1 MPFRSYKL
9 TLDNKK
15 QDNKNLPL
23 YKGKK
28 VAVVIPA
35 HNEEVLISETIAGI
49 PEYVARIYVVNDCS
63 TDRTQE
69 VVESYAKYDESIVPI
84 QHEVNKGPGA
94 AIVSGYKKSLD
105 DRMDIVVTLDG
116 DNQMDP
122 VLMPLFLDPIVEGKC
137 DFTKGNRLLSPDHS
151 KDMSR
156 WRYFGNSVLSLL
168 TKISSGY
175 WSIVDPQNGYT
186 AISRRA
192 LQEIDIDKLYP
203 GYGYL
208 NDRLVR
214 LNVFGFRIINIPHPA
229 RYGKEKSGI
238 KYSTY
243 IYRVSGLLLKN
254 FLWRLKMKYIQLHF
268 HPLVLLYIFGILFC
282 ILAGIGGIFSL
293 FHTIFRGF
301 PILMSSVMLFIL
313 LCLGLLMIFFAMFF
327 DSRQEK
333 EMSKWY
339 T

>member
-1 MPFRSYKL
+1 
-9 TLDNKK
+9 
-15 QDNKNLPL
+15 
-23 YKGKK
+23 
-28 VAVVIPA
+28 
-35 HNEEVLISETIAGI
+35 
-49 PEYVARIYVVNDCS
+49 
-63 TDRTQE
+63 
-69 VVESYAKYDESIVPI
+69 VESYAKYNDSIIPV
-84 QHEVNKGPGA
+84 QHEVNMGPGA
-94 AIVSGYKKSLD
+94 SVVSGYKKSLED
-105 DRMDIVVTLDG
+105 HMDIVVTLDG

-122 VLMPLFLDPIVEGKC
+122 LLMPLFLDPIIEGKC
-137 DFTKGNRLLSPDHS
+137 DFTKGNRLMTPDYY
-151 KDMSR
+151 KGMSR
-156 WRYFGNSVLSLL
+156 WRFFGNSVLSLL

-175 WSIVDPQNGYT
+175 WSIIDPQNGYT

-192 LQEIDIDKLYP
+192 LQEIDIDRLYP

-214 LNVFGFRIINIPHPA
+214 LNVFGFRIMNIPHPA

-254 FLWRLKMKYIQLHF
+254 FLWRLKMKYIHGHF
-268 HPLVLLYIFGILFC
+268 HPFVLFYIFGILFC
-282 ILAGIGGIFSL
+282 MLACTGAILSL
-293 FHTIFRGF
+293 LNTIFIGSTF
-301 PILMSSVMLFIL
+301 FLSSGILLIF

-339 T
+339 N